1 MTILHVVQSLDPSW
15 GGIACVLPALAAELT
30 AAGQS
35 CRIATLQ
42 GGRFGT
48 APDIPGVDVLRFH
61 PIHGS
66 RLGRSSEFARQIPSL
81 IREADVVHLHGLWTA
96 QNQTAGQ
103 VARKAGRPYIMTPH
117 SMMMPW
123 AWRRSWWKKRPAGWL
138 FEYRNLRR
146 AACLH
151 ALAEGE
157 AEPMRTLGFN
167 DRITVIANGVHA
179 EEFSDLP
186 SADKVLARFPEMAD
200 RKWILMLG
208 RIHPQKGVLQAMQA
222 CFDVLA
228 ATGDWHLVVAGPDEV
243 GLRKPLQAAVARKGL
258 SGRVTFTGLLERE
271 DVLACLGRA
280 KLLLQ
285 PSMSEGLSMSIIEA
299 LACGLPAL
307 ISTACNMPEVESI
320 NAGRVV
326 PSTRADI
333 ATALRGL
340 VGMGDQALSA
350 MGRSG
355 RKLVRQR
362 FDWKVLIPKYLEM
375 YRNVAMGGTAGPPET
390 LNPQQ

>member
-1 MTILHVVQSLDPSW
+1 
-15 GGIACVLPALAAELT
+15 LA
-30 AAGQS
+30 GD
-35 CRIATLQ
+35 
-42 GGRFGT
+42 RFGA
-48 APDIPGVDVLRFH
+48 APAVPGVEVRRFT
-61 PIHGS
+61 PNKKCS
-66 RLGRSSEFARQIPSL
+66 LGRSRAFNRQVLSL
-81 IREADVVHLHGLWTA
+81 VREADVVHLHGLWSG
-96 QNQTAGQ
+96 QNWAAGKA
-103 VARKAGRPYIMTPH
+103 ARKLGRPYVMTPH
-117 SMMMPW
+117 NMMMPW
-123 AWRRSWWKKRPAGWL
+123 AWRRSGWKKRPIGWL
-138 FEYRNLRR
+138 FEHRNLRE

-157 AEPMRTLGFN
+157 AEAIRALGFN
-167 DRITVIANGVHA
+167 HRVEVIANGVHA
-179 EEFSDLP
+179 DDYLALP
-186 SADKVLARFPEMAD
+186 SAEGLIARFPQLAD
-200 RKWILMLG
+200 RKWLLFLG
-208 RIHPQKGVLQAMQA
+208 RIHPQKGIVQAMQA
-222 CFDVLA
+222 GFDVLA
-228 ATGDWHLVVAGPDEV
+228 STGDWHLVVAGPDEV
-243 GLRKPLQAAVARKGL
+243 GLQSTLEAAVARRGL
-258 SGRVTFTGLLERE
+258 SNRVTFTGLLQRQ

-333 ATALRGL
+333 ANALRGL
-340 VGMGDQALSA
+340 VGMSDQALSA

-375 YRNVAMGGTAGPPET
+375 YRNVVSGGTAGPPET